1 MCANLPCHHSI
12 VWKKSDWTICGESKK
27 RQLFYVPVSY
37 FQVTVLMEVR
47 NVFDASLSNSV
58 ELAPKSLFYLLEV
71 RSKSA
76 VCWAQGK
83 EDSHRSIIWSVI
95 NSRYSN
101 SAWQLHCRHR
111 ELQPQISSAY
121 SNVPWLFLSLFQK
134 DVIIQW
140 NEHAV
145 TIKNIELSYSSEK
158 LKATWTYIILHSTK
172 PHHFSIFNV
181 FVQNLS
187 SFTYWASYL

>member
-1 MCANLPCHHSI
+1 MCKFTLSSFCSEE
-12 VWKKSDWTICGESKK
+12 KKKKKYCTICRESKK

-37 FQVTVLMEVR
+37 FQVTVLMEVG
-47 NVFDASLSNSV
+47 NVFGASLTNSV
-58 ELAPKSLFYLLEV
+58 KLAPKSLFCLHEI
-71 RSKSA
+71 RTKSA

-101 SAWQLHCRHR
+101 SAWQLHCRHG

-145 TIKNIELSYSSEK
+145 TIKNIELSYSCKK
-158 LKATWTYIILHSTK
+158 LKAIWTSIITHSTK
-172 PHHFSIFNV
+172 PNHFHIIF
-181 FVQNLS
+181 
-187 SFTYWASYL
+187 